1 MFSELLGTRRK
12 KQEQDQER
20 RQPTCLLRGL
30 LPKFAESWTSLT
42 QGILSLLLVSI
53 CAVLGYRA
61 LVYNVFWFGWGW
73 KVLSFKQLFFNPINP
88 YSVTESTVTSNFHS
102 WIQCLRFL
110 WSFLRG
116 PSVHKNTVT
125 KRLNELKIDDCSVLN
140 VLQSRI
146 FKQIAGRVEG
156 RLFARIFFPVFK

>member
-1 MFSELLGTRRK
+1 MFSELLGTRMK

-20 RQPTCLLRGL
+20 RQPTWLLRGL

-73 KVLSFKQLFFNPINP
+73 KVLGFKYLLFPPLTPTVSQSPLYPQNFIPGS
-88 YSVTESTVTSNFHS
+88 SVWGFSEVSSGPFSSQEHCYQEIKWIKNWWLFCTE
-102 WIQCLRFL
+102 CLA
-110 WSFLRG
+110 
-116 PSVHKNTVT
+116 VKD
-125 KRLNELKIDDCSVLN
+125 I
-140 VLQSRI
+140 
-146 FKQIAGRVEG
+146 
-156 RLFARIFFPVFK
+156 